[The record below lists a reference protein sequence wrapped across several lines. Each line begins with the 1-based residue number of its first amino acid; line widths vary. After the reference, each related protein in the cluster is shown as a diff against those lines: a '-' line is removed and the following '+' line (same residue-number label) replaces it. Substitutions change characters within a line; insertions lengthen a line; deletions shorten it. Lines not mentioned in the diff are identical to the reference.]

1 MKKFATLAG
10 PALLVAT
17 LAACSPAAQNETAQ
31 AADTVSADA
40 NATFGEAINDTD
52 AAADRAFGSAEATM
66 DNTSAAIGN
75 ATDDA
80 VDTTGAALKDA
91 GNSIED

>member
-1 MKKFATLAG
+1 MKKFIAPVLIGA
-10 PALLVAT
+10 VAAM

-31 AADTVSADA
+31 AGDQIAADA

-66 DNTSAAIGN
+66 DNSAATLGN
-75 ATDDA
+75 AADDA
-80 VDTTGAALKDA
+80 ADATGAALKDA
-91 GNSIED
+91 GNAIED

>member
-1 MKKFATLAG
+1 MKTLFSLAG
-10 PALLVAT
+10 VAL

-31 AADTVSADA
+31 AADQMSDDA

-66 DNTSAAIGN
+66 DNSAAALSN
-75 ATDDA
+75 AADDA
-80 VDTTGAALKDA
+80 ADTTGEALKDA
-91 GNSIED
+91 GNAIAD